1 MTKTGLIS
9 LYRYLKTPRIIEE
22 RMLLLLR
29 QGKISKW
36 FSGIGQEAISV
47 GVTYA
52 LNDDDQILPMHRNL
66 GVFTTR
72 DMDFEKLFCQLMGK
86 VGGYTK
92 GRDRTFHFGLPEK
105 HITGMISHL
114 AAMLPVA
121 NGFAMSYQMRNEKR
135 VSLAF
140 IGDGATSEGDFHE
153 ALNLAAV
160 WKLPVIFMIENNG
173 YGLSTPTSEQY
184 ACKNLVDRA
193 IGYGLRGDLID
204 GNDVLAV
211 IDSVEKAA
219 THARKGNGPTLIEAK
234 TFRMRGHEEASG
246 SKYVPQTLFDEWV
259 KKDPIL
265 NFEKSLSNKKWFT
278 KKFIFQIENEIKNK
292 VMPAIEFAVKADIP
306 KSTESDEENDVF
318 YMSEVDNKI
327 LSETTKSL
335 RFVDAIKEGLY
346 QKMEADSS
354 VILMGQDIAEYGGVF
369 KISEGFLEKFG
380 KSRVRNTPIIESG
393 IIGAAMGL
401 ALEGYKPVV
410 EMQFADFVSCG
421 FNQIVNN
428 LAKTYYRWNSPLN
441 VTLRMP
447 CGGEL
452 SAGPFHSQNPE
463 AWFFHVPGLKIIYPS
478 TPSDIKGLLISA
490 IEDPNPVLVF
500 EHKGLYRSIKGDVP
514 ENLYNIEIGKA
525 KVVKSGTDVT
535 IITYGKAVHW
545 ALDLVNKL
553 GVSVEVIDLRTLM
566 PWDKEMVLASIEKTN
581 RALVLHEANITGGI
595 GAEIASTIS
604 ELSFEFLDAP
614 VKRVA
619 SLDTPIPFASHIE
632 SNVYLPHNRF
642 KKALLELLEY

>member
-1 MTKTGLIS
+1 MKKQELIE
-9 LYRYLKTPRIIEE
+9 LYRLLKTPRIIEE

-47 GVTYA
+47 GVAYA

-72 DMDFEKLFCQLMGK
+72 SVDMEKLFCQLMGK
-86 VGGYTK
+86 IGGFTK

-105 HITGMISHL
+105 NITGMISHL

-121 NGFAMSYQMRNEKR
+121 NGFAMAYQIRNEKR

-140 IGDGATSEGDFHE
+140 VGDGATSEGDFHE

-184 ACKNLVDRA
+184 ACENLVDRA
-193 IGYGLRGDLID
+193 KGYGISGDLID
-204 GNDVLAV
+204 GNDIFAV
-211 IDSVEKAA
+211 INAVKKAA
-219 THARKGNGPTLIEAK
+219 DHARKGNGPTLIEAK

-246 SKYVPQTLFDEWV
+246 TKYVPQELFDKWA

-265 NFEKSLSNKKWFT
+265 KFEKSLSSKKWFDNE
-278 KKFIFQIENEIKNK
+278 FIVGVENEIKSRIY
-292 VMPAIEFAVKADIP
+292 PSIDLAIDADVP
-306 KSTESDEENDVF
+306 KSTELDELNDVF
-318 YMSEVDNKI
+318 HVKDMSVKKQSDT
-327 LSETTKSL
+327 LHPL
-335 RFVDAIKEGLY
+335 RFVDAIKEAIS
-346 QKMEADSS
+346 QIMESDESI
-354 VILMGQDIAEYGGVF
+354 ILMGQDIAEYGGVF
-369 KISEGFLEKFG
+369 KISEGFVQKFG

-393 IIGAAMGL
+393 AIGAAMGL
-401 ALEGYKPVV
+401 ALEGYKPVI

-428 LAKTYYRWNSPLN
+428 LAKTHYRWDAPLN

-463 AWFFHVPGLKIIYPS
+463 SWFFHVPGLKIVYPS
-478 TPSDIKGLLISA
+478 SPADVKGLLVSS
-490 IEDPNPVLVF
+490 IEDPNPVLFF
-500 EHKGLYRSIKGDVP
+500 EHKGLYRSVKGDVSVD
-514 ENLYNIEIGKA
+514 LYNLPLGKA
-525 KVVKSGTDVT
+525 NIVRIGSNAT
-535 IITYGKAVHW
+535 IVTYGKAVHW
-545 ALDLVNKL
+545 AVDLVTRL
-553 GVSVEVIDLRTLM
+553 DVSVEIIDLRTLV
-566 PWDKEMVLASIEKTN
+566 PWDRQTVLASIQKTN

-604 ELSFEFLDAP
+604 EEAFELLDAP
-614 VKRVA
+614 VKRIA

-632 SNVYLPHNRF
+632 KNVYLPHKRF
-642 KKALLELLEY
+642 ENALQELLEY

>member
-1 MTKTGLIS
+1 LKKTELIE
-9 LYRYLKTPRIIEE
+9 LYRLLKTPRIIEE

-52 LNDDDQILPMHRNL
+52 LSNDDQILPMHRNL

-72 DMDFEKLFCQLMGK
+72 AVDMKKLFCQLMGK

-121 NGFAMSYQMRNEKR
+121 NGFAMAYQMRNEKR

-153 ALNLAAV
+153 AVNLAAV

-193 IGYGLRGDLID
+193 KGYGIPGDLID
-204 GNDVLAV
+204 GNDLFAV
-211 IDSVEKAA
+211 IDAVEKASR
-219 THARKGNGPTLIEAK
+219 HARKGNGPTLIEAK

-246 SKYVPQTLFDEWV
+246 TKYVPQKLFDEWA
-259 KKDPIL
+259 KQDPIL
-265 NFEKSLSNKKWFT
+265 KFEKSLSTKKWFN
-278 KKFIFQIENEIKNK
+278 KKFVFDIENEIKNL
-292 VMPAIEFAVKADIP
+292 VNPAIEFALNAEIP
-306 KSTESDEENDVF
+306 KSNESDELNDIFFTQAVNQKNP
-318 YMSEVDNKI
+318 SKA
-327 LSETTKSL
+327 LKSL
-335 RFVDAIKEGLY
+335 RFVDAIKDGLS
-346 QKMEADSS
+346 QKMESDES
-354 VILMGQDIAEYGGVF
+354 VILMGQDVAEYGGVF
-369 KISEGFLEKFG
+369 KISEGFVEKFG

-463 AWFFHVPGLKIIYPS
+463 AWFFHVPGLKIVYPS
-478 TPSDIKGLLISA
+478 TPSDVKGLLISA
-490 IEDPNPVLVF
+490 IEDPNPVMFF
-500 EHKGLYRSIKGDVP
+500 EHKGLYRSLKGEVSTD
-514 ENLYNIEIGKA
+514 LYNIPLGKA
-525 KVVKSGTDVT
+525 NIVRSGSSAT
-535 IITYGKAVHW
+535 IVTYGKAVHW
-545 ALDLVNKL
+545 AVDLVSKL
-553 GVSVEVIDLRTLM
+553 DVSVEIIDLRTLM
-566 PWDKEMVLASIEKTN
+566 PWDRETVFASIQKTN
-581 RALVLHEANITGGI
+581 RALVLHEANFTGGI

-604 ELSFEFLDAP
+604 EEAFELLDAP
-614 VKRVA
+614 VKRIA

-632 SNVYLPHNRF
+632 SNVYLPHKRL

>member
-1 MTKTGLIS
+1 MKKAELTE
-9 LYRYLKTPRIIEE
+9 LYRLLKMPRIIEE
-22 RMLLLLR
+22 RMLILLR

-47 GVTYA
+47 GVTCA

-72 DMDFEKLFCQLMGK
+72 SVDMKKLFCQLMGK
-86 VGGYTK
+86 VGGFTK

-105 HITGMISHL
+105 YITGMISHL

-121 NGFAMSYQMRNEKR
+121 NGFAMAYQMRNEKR

-140 IGDGATSEGDFHE
+140 VGDGATSEGDFHE

-193 IGYGLRGDLID
+193 KGYGIRGDLIN
-204 GNDVLAV
+204 GNDIFAV
-211 IDSVEKAA
+211 IDAVEKAA
-219 THARKGNGPTLIEAK
+219 SYARKGNGPTLIEAK

-246 SKYVPQTLFDEWV
+246 SKYVPQELFDEWA
-259 KKDPIL
+259 KEDPIL
-265 NFEKSLSNKKWFT
+265 KFEKSLSAKKWFN
-278 KKFIFQIENEIKNK
+278 KKFVVDIENEIKNL
-292 VMPAIEFAVKADIP
+292 VNPSIDFATDAEIP
-306 KSTESDEENDVF
+306 KSTELDELNDVF
-318 YMSEVDNKI
+318 YKQEVNLKKPSNT
-327 LSETTKSL
+327 LQTL
-335 RFVDAIKEGLY
+335 RFVDAIKEALS
-346 QKMEADSS
+346 QKMESDES
-354 VILMGQDIAEYGGVF
+354 VILMGQDVAEYGGVF
-369 KISEGFLEKFG
+369 KISEGFVGKFG

-393 IIGAAMGL
+393 IIGTAMGL

-463 AWFFHVPGLKIIYPS
+463 SWFFHVPGLKIVYPS
-478 TPSDIKGLLISA
+478 TPADVKGLLISA
-490 IEDPNPVLVF
+490 IEDPNPVLFF
-500 EHKGLYRSIKGDVP
+500 EHKGLYRSLKGEVSTD
-514 ENLYNIEIGKA
+514 LYNLPLGKA
-525 KVVKSGTDVT
+525 NIVQSGSDAT

-545 ALDLVNKL
+545 AMDLVNRL
-553 GVSVEVIDLRTLM
+553 GVSVEIIDLRTLM
-566 PWDKEMVLASIEKTN
+566 PWDRETVITSIQKTN

-595 GAEIASTIS
+595 GAEIASIIS
-604 ELSFEFLDAP
+604 EEAFDFLDAP
-614 VKRVA
+614 IKRIA

-632 SNVYLPHNRF
+632 SNVYLPHKRF
-642 KKALLELLEY
+642 ENALRELLKY